1 MLYLLVGDTEC
12 MEKNLFCDVIGHQ
25 QLSLVWS
32 AFLCGDSSSVGVCS
46 DPSSSCKGSGFK
58 TSQETWINN
67 VHNLQSVSKMYT
79 ESSV

>member
-1 MLYLLVGDTEC
+1 MPYLVVGDTESL
-12 MEKNLFCDVIGHQ
+12 EKNLFHDVIGHP

-32 AFLCGDSSSVGVCS
+32 AFLPGVNSSIGVCP

-58 TSQETWINN
+58 TSQETWINE
-67 VHNLQSVSKMYT
+67 VHNLLSVSKMYT